1 MRIAHVDLKDLPS
14 GLKAVHEY
22 WEGLRNQQ
30 FAPPWSAIDLVRFPA
45 NLLPTTMVVDIH
57 NPVENSIFRYWGS
70 KLSEIH
76 GCDMTSL
83 SPYTLTP
90 VEFGQQLLEDHKE
103 IIEKKIPMAW
113 HYSFLAA
120 GGYIHSHSLL
130 RLPLSNDGKNVHQI
144 IVVVD
149 YSEEAKRLIKLGR
162 EKFDEV
168 ITQPPKG

>member
-1 MRIAHVDLKDLPS
+1 MRIAHVELKDLPS
-14 GLKAVHEY
+14 GLKSVHDC
-22 WEGLRNQQ
+22 WDSLRNHR
-30 FAPPWSAIDLVRFPA
+30 FAPSWSEIDLVRFPA
-45 NLLPTTMVVDIH
+45 NLLPTTMVVDVH
-57 NPVENSIFRYWGS
+57 DPVEDSIFRYWGS

-83 SPYTLTP
+83 SPYALTP
-90 VEFGQQLLEDHKE
+90 AEFGQQLLEDHKE

-120 GGYIHSHSLL
+120 GGYMHSHSLI
-130 RLPLSNDGKNVHQI
+130 RLPLSNDGKNVHHI

-149 YSEEAKRLIKLGR
+149 YSDEAKQLMKLGR

-168 ITQPPKG
+168 VTQPPKG